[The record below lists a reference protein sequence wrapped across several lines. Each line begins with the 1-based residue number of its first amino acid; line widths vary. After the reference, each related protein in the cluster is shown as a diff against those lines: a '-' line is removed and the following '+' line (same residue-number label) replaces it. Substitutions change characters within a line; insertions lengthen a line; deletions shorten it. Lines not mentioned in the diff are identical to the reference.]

1 MLVSEVWLRE
11 WVSPKLTTD
20 ELANRL
26 TMAGLE
32 VGGIIPAGDLSDR
45 LVVGRIEEIA
55 THPDADRLQVCK
67 VDVGRAKNLTIVCGA
82 ENARQG
88 LYTITALVGAELAGG
103 RRISKT
109 VVRGVTSSGMLC
121 SASELGL
128 EESSAGIMDLA
139 GKPALGMLAS
149 TFFQLDD
156 SILDIELTPNRG
168 DCLSIRGVAREV
180 AALTNSR
187 LKKPVKAVEM
197 AVQTRGKLPIKLT
210 ASDVCPH
217 YVGRIIRGLDV
228 SAETPLWIKERLRR
242 TGLRSLGPCVD
253 VTNYVMIELGQPMHA
268 FDLEKI
274 NGHIEVRY
282 ANGREKLNL
291 LDGSTIQP
299 EKTDLLIADKNGP
312 LALAGVMGGAASA
325 VSDQTK
331 DIFLESAF
339 FSPEIV
345 AITTRDRGIHTD
357 SSHRFERGVD
367 FELQLEAI
375 ERASFLLTEIAGG
388 LCGPVIEKTIAV
400 KMPKK
405 EPITLRNMRLNSVLG
420 TKITTRQM
428 VSRLQGLAM
437 QVKGKS
443 DAVKVTAPTYRFDI
457 NIEADLI
464 EEVARVTG
472 FEKIPETAPVAHLQ
486 ITAEEERILPIRRL
500 QSCLIDRDYQEVITY
515 SFIDRAMHE
524 QFSPDSR
531 AVELENP
538 IALDMSVM
546 RASLWP
552 GLIKT
557 MQLNVNRQMSDLKL
571 FESGR
576 TFISDGFT
584 LLQHRY
590 IAGLLTGSAD
600 NRSWVDSQREV
611 DFFDLKGDVQA
622 LIALT
627 GRDNDFNFLPV
638 THTVLQPG
646 QAALIKEGKKVVG
659 VLGRLHPAIESSLG
673 LDQAVYLYEIRLD
686 SLLDSRIPAFHE
698 FSRFPAV
705 QRDIALVIAAKIP
718 SSDVIRSIKHH
729 AGDLLVKLELFDQYQ
744 GEHIDFGKKS
754 LAFTLTLQRLQRSSR
769 TLRDS
774 ETENLMKGVIQGV
787 QADLDAQ
794 LR

>member
-11 WVSPKLTTD
+11 WVSPRLNTD
-20 ELANRL
+20 ELADRL

-32 VGGIIPAGDLSDR
+32 VGSIEPAGDLSNK

-55 THPDADRLQVCK
+55 AHPDADRLRVCK
-67 VDVGRAKNLTIVCGA
+67 VNVGRARNLTIVCGA
-82 ENARQG
+82 ANARKG
-88 LYTITALVGAELAGG
+88 LYTITALVGAELPGG
-103 RRISKT
+103 MRISKT
-109 VVRGVTSSGMLC
+109 AVRGVTSSGMLC

-128 EESSAGIMDLA
+128 EESSAGILDLA
-139 GKPALGMLAS
+139 GKPAVGMLAS

-156 SILDIELTPNRG
+156 SILDLELTPNRG

-187 LKKPVKAVEM
+187 LKKPVKSVEM
-197 AVQTRGKLPIKLT
+197 AVKARGKLPIILT
-210 ASDVCPH
+210 ASDACPH
-217 YVGRIIRGLDV
+217 YVGRIIRNVDV

-242 TGLRSLGPCVD
+242 AGIRSLGPCVD

-268 FDLEKI
+268 FDLAHLD
-274 NGHIEVRY
+274 GQIEVRY
-282 ANGREKLNL
+282 ANGREKLAL
-291 LDGSTIQP
+291 LDDSTIKP
-299 EKTDLLIADKNGP
+299 EKTDLLIADKSGP

-325 VSDQTK
+325 VSDQTQ
-331 DIFLESAF
+331 DIFLESAYF
-339 FSPEIV
+339 TPEIIAV
-345 AITTRDRGIHTD
+345 TTRDRGIHTD

-367 FELQLEAI
+367 FELQREAI

-388 LCGPVIEKTIAV
+388 ECGPVLEKTIAG
-400 KMPKK
+400 KMPRK
-405 EPITLRNMRLNSVLG
+405 EAITLRNKRLNAVLG
-420 TKITTRQM
+420 TTITTRQM
-428 VSRLQGLAM
+428 VASLQRLAM
-437 QVKGKS
+437 QVKGKT
-443 DAVKVTAPTYRFDI
+443 DTVKVTAPAYRFDI

-464 EEVARVTG
+464 EEVARLTG
-472 FEKIPETAPVAHLQ
+472 FENIPETAPVAHLQ
-486 ITAEEERILPIRRL
+486 ISVEAEKTLPIRRL
-500 QSCLIDRDYQEVITY
+500 QSCLVDRDYQEVITY
-515 SFIDRAMHE
+515 SFIDRVMHE
-524 QFSPDSR
+524 QFSPESR
-531 AVELENP
+531 VVELENP
-538 IALDMSVM
+538 IASDMSVM

-557 MQLNVNRQMSDLKL
+557 MQYNVNRQMNDLKL

-576 TFISDGFT
+576 TFIPKGKT

-590 IAGLLTGSAD
+590 LAGLLTGSAD
-600 NRSWVDSQREV
+600 ARSWVDNQREV

-627 GRDNDFNFLPV
+627 GRENDFIFSPV
-638 THTVLQPG
+638 THPVLQPG
-646 QAALIKEGKKVVG
+646 QSAQIKEGRKVVG
-659 VLGRLHPAIESSLG
+659 MLGRLHPAIESSLG

-686 SLLDSRIPAFHE
+686 SLLLSRIPVFHE

-718 SSDVIRSIKHH
+718 SSDVIRSIKCH
-729 AGDLLVKLELFDQYQ
+729 AGVLLVKLELFDQYQ

-754 LAFTLTLQRLQRSSR
+754 LAFTLTLQHSSR
-769 TLRDS
+769 TLTDT
-774 ETENLMKGVIQGV
+774 ETENLMKGVIRGV